1 MRLRVGL
8 SILAVLAAC
17 VSRDTRLATA
27 TVDTL
32 PGGIIRVTSS
42 APTGWT
48 DTSGWKLV
56 ELPTIQPAQG
66 SPGELINP
74 SSIAVDD
81 QQRLYVADEKPTNI
95 KVFDSTGALVRIIGN
110 DGDGPGEF
118 RSAYMAIRGNRLLV
132 HDPRASRTSLFDTSG
147 TFIRSFHS
155 VGMYFA
161 PVALD
166 AAGRA
171 VLPLIF
177 RIGPGQEEAARKRA
191 FFFARFD
198 SLGTLL
204 DTLSA
209 PQLTEEHSWVGKQGD
224 VGIFGVSVPFAP
236 RTITGFGQDSG
247 LVYGASSDFTI
258 MRLQAG
264 RDTTFVMRRAWTP
277 PSIPDSVRADTVES
291 MVKNFANQQV
301 DEISLRNAFHA
312 DDVPKTFPSFSRIIV
327 DDRGYTWA
335 LQSVGGDSTRFDIFA
350 PDGSW
355 LGPVVVPEAVSPY
368 GPFTIHGGIVYAET
382 EDKDGFPVVR
392 RWIIRDGQDGQ
403 DGQDG
408 PDGQA
413 EP

>member
-1 MRLRVGL
+1 MMRSKKLVL
-8 SILAVLAAC
+8 LTLLAAC
-17 VSRDTRLATA
+17 TFRDAGLATA
-27 TVDTL
+27 VVDTL

-48 DTSGWKLV
+48 DGSGWRLA
-56 ELPTIQPAQG
+56 ELPPIQPTQG

-110 DGDGPGEF
+110 EGDGPGEF

-132 HDPRASRTSLFDTSG
+132 HDPAAQRTSLLDTSG
-147 TFIRSFHS
+147 TLLRTFHS
-155 VGMYFA
+155 VGRYFA

-177 RIGPGQEEAARKRA
+177 RIGPGQEEAAAKRA
-191 FFFARFD
+191 FYFVRFD

-209 PQLTEEHSWVGKQGD
+209 PELTDEHSWVVKQGD
-224 VGIFGVSVPFAP
+224 IGIFGVTVPFAP
-236 RTITGFGQDSG
+236 RTITGFGPDSG

-258 MRLQAG
+258 MRLQTG
-264 RDTTFVMRRAWTP
+264 RDTTFLMRRAWTP
-277 PSIPDSVRADTVES
+277 SGIPDSVRTDTVEA
-291 MVKNFANQQV
+291 MVKNFANAQV
-301 DEISLRNAFHA
+301 DEVSLRNAFHV
-312 DDVPKTFPSFSRIIV
+312 DEVPKTGPSFSRLIV
-327 DDRGYTWA
+327 DDRGDTWA
-335 LQSVGGDSTRFDIFA
+335 LQSLGGDSTRFDVFA

-355 LGPVVVPEAVSPY
+355 LGPVVVPEAMSPY
-368 GPFTIHGGIVYAET
+368 GPFAIHDGILYVET
-382 EDKDGFPVVR
+382 EDKDGFPEVR
-392 RWIIRDGQDGQ
+392 RWLIQGGRDGQEGR
-403 DGQDG
+403 
-408 PDGQA
+408 
-413 EP
+413 